1 VKGDLVPGR
10 SLCTVGSNCMIAGDL
25 CRTWC
30 AALPSRKPSNRARK
44 PATVFLRMQIGTH
57 AAFQA
62 NLLFRRACRGESE
75 SQLCPKSYS
84 LKAKKAR
91 LQLLAG
97 GLGRQLVGAI
107 IVLVIGMALGP
118 GPVELVPLHLRI

>member
-62 NLLFRRACRGESE
+62 NLLFRRACAAKANHS
-75 SQLCPKSYS
+75 CA
-84 LKAKKAR
+84 LKATA
-91 LQLLAG
+91 
-97 GLGRQLVGAI
+97 
-107 IVLVIGMALGP
+107 
-118 GPVELVPLHLRI
+118 